1 MKMLELF
8 YRIFVERTFYMC
20 MLKHNLK
27 ICHKCE
33 DSSKKKVFDSHY
45 EKYMYWDGQCS
56 KNQKRVEELL
66 SLCEGK

>member
-8 YRIFVERTFYMC
+8 YRTFVERTFYMC

-33 DSSKKKVFDSHY
+33 DPSKKKVFDSHY
-45 EKYMYWDGQCS
+45 EKYMY
-56 KNQKRVEELL
+56 
-66 SLCEGK
+66 